1 MSIQGVNY
9 PIFEIGFMRIL
20 EYFSSQQ
27 KPLSEIE
34 LPTRTETVQI
44 KFIFISILFSV
55 GYFANSFL
63 TGFLMARYVMILAIV
78 LFIIQLF
85 AHKLGWISLRTSS
98 HIFIVICWLLIV
110 LLSISSDGIHS
121 FVLPWVSLIPIL
133 GLVLVNARV
142 AWIWSAVV
150 SVTVVACVFI
160 EPRDFIPPH
169 LFMVNNNLLTASLHI
184 GLVFLILT
192 LTYFF
197 DLQQNT
203 LIKKIESQ
211 NDHLK
216 YTQNELAT
224 QNEELIQSQKEIF
237 SQRDLVAK
245 QNENLEQARQIIEIQ
260 HQTLIEKNEG
270 LEQEVQNRTKEL
282 VDYNHQLEQFAFISS
297 HNLRTPIARIL
308 GLGNLLEL
316 QHTKED
322 ELTIQKN
329 LIHSA
334 RELDR
339 VVKDLTAILDVRK
352 SSNSIISEIDIR
364 EEIDLILLN
373 LEKDILETN
382 ASIQVEVEHMPKLRT
397 VKPYFDSIIMNL
409 ISNAI
414 KYRKVDAKPLIHV
427 SVAQQNNFIC
437 FTIKDN
443 GLGID
448 LSTSSK
454 KLFTLYSRF
463 HDHVDGKGLGLYMV
477 KTQVESLGG
486 KIEVESEV
494 NVGTTFRVFVRPS

>member
-1 MSIQGVNY
+1 
-9 PIFEIGFMRIL
+9 MRIIK
-20 EYFSSQQ
+20 YFIAQQ
-27 KPLSEIE
+27 APISEVE

-44 KFIFISILFSV
+44 KFILISILFAV
-55 GYFANSFL
+55 GYFANSFF
-63 TGFLMARYVMILAIV
+63 TGFLMARYVMILVTA

-85 AHKLGWISLRTSS
+85 VYKLGWISLRASS
-98 HIFIVICWLLIV
+98 HIFIVICWLVIV

-121 FVLPWVSLIPIL
+121 YVLSWVSLIPIL
-133 GLVLVNARV
+133 VLVLVNARV
-142 AWIWSAVV
+142 AWVWSAVA
-150 SVTVVACVFI
+150 SLTVVAFVFI
-160 EPRDFIPPH
+160 EPRNFMPPH
-169 LFMVNNNLLTASLHI
+169 LFMESNNLLTASLHI
-184 GLVFLILT
+184 GLLLLILT

-203 LIKKIESQ
+203 LIKKIELQ

-216 YTQNELAT
+216 FTQEELAA
-224 QNEELIQSQKEIF
+224 QNEELIQSQEEIS
-237 SQRDLVAK
+237 SQRDLVAQ

-270 LEQEVQNRTKEL
+270 LEQEIQRRTKEL

-297 HNLRTPIARIL
+297 HNLRAPIARIL

-322 ELTIQKN
+322 ERTIQKN

-339 VVKDLTAILDVRK
+339 VVKDLNTIVDVRK
-352 SSNSIISEIDIR
+352 RSNTIITEIDVR
-364 EEIDLILLN
+364 EEIDLVLLN
-373 LEKDILETN
+373 LEREILETN
-382 ASIQVEVEHMPKLRT
+382 AAIQIEVEQMPKLRT

-414 KYRKVDAKPLIHV
+414 KYRKVDTKPHIQV
-427 SVAQQNNFIC
+427 SVARQNNFVC

-448 LSTSSK
+448 LSTSRH

-463 HDHVDGKGLGLYMV
+463 HDHVDGKGLGLCMV

-486 KIEVESEV
+486 KIEVQSEV
-494 NVGTTFRVFVRPS
+494 NVGTTFRVFVKPS

>member
-1 MSIQGVNY
+1 
-9 PIFEIGFMRIL
+9 MRIVK
-20 EYFSSQQ
+20 YFNAQQ
-27 KPLSEIE
+27 APYSEVE

-44 KFIFISILFSV
+44 KFILISILFAM
-55 GYFANSFL
+55 GYFANSFF
-63 TGFLMARYVMILAIV
+63 TGFLMARYLMILVTV

-85 AHKLGWISLRTSS
+85 VYKLGWISLRATS
-98 HIFIVICWLLIV
+98 HIFIVICWLVIV

-121 FVLPWVSLIPIL
+121 YVLPWVSLIPIL

-142 AWIWSAVV
+142 AWLWSAL
-150 SVTVVACVFI
+150 SSLTVVTCVFI
-160 EPRDFIPPH
+160 EPRNFIPSH
-169 LFMVNNNLLTASLHI
+169 LFMESNNLLTASLHI
-184 GLVFLILT
+184 GLLLLILT

-211 NDHLK
+211 NEHLK
-216 YTQNELAT
+216 FTQEELAT
-224 QNEELIQSQKEIF
+224 QNEELIQSQEEIS
-237 SQRDLVAK
+237 SQRDLVAQ

-270 LEQEVQNRTKEL
+270 LEQEIQRRTKEL

-297 HNLRTPIARIL
+297 HNLRAPIARIL

-339 VVKDLTAILDVRK
+339 VVKDLNTILDVRK
-352 SSNSIISEIDIR
+352 RSNTIITEIDVK
-364 EEIDLILLN
+364 EEIELVLLN
-373 LEKDILETN
+373 LEKEILETN
-382 ASIQVEVEHMPKLRT
+382 ATIQIEVEPMPKLRT

-414 KYRKVDAKPLIHV
+414 KYRKVDTKPLIHV
-427 SVAQQNNFIC
+427 SVTHQNNFVC

-448 LSTSSK
+448 LSTSRH

-486 KIEVESEV
+486 KIEVQSEV
-494 NVGTTFRVFVRPS
+494 NAGTTFRVFVKPS